1 MNREAHGALAFC
13 ERCAKRAG
21 CTLYMDGRLRGEC
34 ELLDDRK
41 PLRYR
46 NHEGYA
52 DPTAYYAL
60 LSIERERKRGQ
71 RPPQKRRP
79 RTQVAH
85 YD

>member
-1 MNREAHGALAFC
+1 MSREAHGAPAFC
-13 ERCAKRAG
+13 ERCARRAE
-21 CTLYMDGRLRGEC
+21 CTLYTDERLREAC

-41 PLRYR
+41 PLHYR

-60 LSIERERKRGQ
+60 LSIERERKRRTQ
-71 RPPQKRRP
+71 TTKRRP

>member
-1 MNREAHGALAFC
+1 MSREAHGAPAFC

-21 CTLYMDGRLRGEC
+21 CTLYADERQPRC
-34 ELLDDRK
+34 
-41 PLRYR
+41 YR

-60 LSIERERKRGQ
+60 LSIEREWKRGQ

-79 RTQVAH
+79 RTQVEH